1 MIRASLLVVFV
12 AGCGPEPAPTVPIAS
27 STAPTVSSGSPLERY
42 FPLVEG
48 NIYSYDVDTL
58 SDHPSTGALSA
69 AVSRTG
75 PTAGTFRIGA
85 TTRRIQYESD
95 GIVATEPNGDR
106 AYLLKAPLTE
116 GTSWLGAG
124 GGEIRIV
131 DAHATAAVA
140 AGTFVECVVTEEKRA
155 GDFPKNV
162 TTTYCPDVGL
172 VELSIKAPG
181 SVQKATLKQ
190 FGPPVN
196 IGPEGV
202 THTVSPE

>member
-1 MIRASLLVVFV
+1 MIRVSLLLVLV
-12 AGCGPEPAPTVPIAS
+12 AGCGPEPTATVP
-27 STAPTVSSGSPLERY
+27 TTPPTGPAVSSGSPLERY

-69 AVSRTG
+69 TVSRIG
-75 PTAGTFRIGA
+75 PTSGTFRIGA
-85 TTRRIQYESD
+85 TTRRIQYEPD

-131 DAHATAAVA
+131 NAHAAASVTA
-140 AGTFVECVVTEEKRA
+140 GQFVECIVTEEKRA

-172 VELSIKAPG
+172 VELAIKAPG
-181 SVQKATLKQ
+181 SLQKASLKQ